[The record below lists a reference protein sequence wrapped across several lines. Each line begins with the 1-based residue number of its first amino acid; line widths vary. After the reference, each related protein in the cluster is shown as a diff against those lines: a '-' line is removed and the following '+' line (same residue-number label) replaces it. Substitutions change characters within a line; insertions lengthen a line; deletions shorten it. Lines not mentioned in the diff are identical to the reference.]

1 MSNKKFLPVKSDI
14 IFHLFFA
21 DERNMEAL
29 ISFLKAVLK
38 LPADDYNEIT
48 IVDPH
53 LLREYP
59 GDKLGI
65 LDVKLKSKSGKIIN
79 IEIQVKPMPGMKNRI
94 VFYVGKLITE
104 QIGDGDD
111 YEEIKK
117 VISIAILNYDF
128 IAHSANYHHRFVLY
142 DIENQVVFN
151 DDLEI
156 HTLELSK
163 LGEADGT
170 ELWDWLKFIDAETEE
185 ELAVV
190 AERSPQMKKAV
201 ARLMELSDSER
212 ARMLYEAREKEQRDN
227 RARERGARQDERIF
241 IAKNAL
247 KKKMPVEDI
256 IDITGLRRE
265 EVESLCGEA
274 TPPHV

>member
-1 MSNKKFLPVKSDI
+1 MDKKKFLPVKSDI
-14 IFHLFFA
+14 VFHLFFA
-21 DERNMEAL
+21 DERNMESL

-38 LPADDYNEIT
+38 LPKDDYNEIT
-48 IVDPH
+48 IVDPN

-94 VFYVGKLITE
+94 MFYVGKLITE

-117 VISIAILNYDF
+117 VISIAILNYNF
-128 IAHSANYHHRFVLY
+128 IERSPNYHHRFMLY
-142 DIENQVVFN
+142 DIENQVLFN
-151 DDLEI
+151 DSLEI

-185 ELAVV
+185 ELTVV

-201 ARLMELSDSER
+201 VRLMELSASER
-212 ARMLYEAREKEQRDN
+212 TRMLYEAREKEQRDN
-227 RARERGARQDERIF
+227 RARERGARQDERIT
-241 IAKNAL
+241 IARNL
-247 KKKMPVEDI
+247 LGISLPIEQI
-256 IDITGLRRE
+256 IEATSLARD
-265 EVESLCGEA
+265 EVERLRDEL
-274 TPPHV
+274 